1 MLRALEPS
9 TQATFEGAG
18 GVEIHWQSWLPEG
31 SAKASVVI
39 LHGVSEHADRY
50 SHVAARLVRDGC
62 AVYALDHRGH
72 GRSEGRRAFVDR
84 RDAAADGAGSATG
97 IARSEQPGVRVF
109 LLGHS
114 MGGAIALQYALDHE
128 QDIDGLILSSP
139 ATDTDAATPVELA
152 AGRVLS
158 VVAPGVGVFPVD
170 SSTVSRDPEGVRG
183 YDREPMVYRKRR
195 PARTVA
201 EAAAAVP

>member
-39 LHGVSEHADRY
+39 LHAVSEHAGRC
-50 SHVAARLVRDGC
+50 SHVAGRLVRDGY

-72 GRSEGRRAFVDR
+72 GRSEGKRAFVDR
-84 RDAAADGAGSATG
+84 LDRAAADAGTLIG

-114 MGGAIALQYALDHE
+114 MGGAIALQY
-128 QDIDGLILSSP
+128 
-139 ATDTDAATPVELA
+139 
-152 AGRVLS
+152 
-158 VVAPGVGVFPVD
+158 
-170 SSTVSRDPEGVRG
+170 
-183 YDREPMVYRKRR
+183 
-195 PARTVA
+195 
-201 EAAAAVP
+201 